1 MNVRV
6 TARAAGLLFISM
18 IVLTF
23 AITPFRAN
31 LVQRNELS
39 DLRGQMVRLGADNS
53 RLQQQAAQLKDP
65 SYLEKLSRQC
75 LGMVKPGEIAF
86 VTVPERGAPTPPSC

>member
-1 MNVRV
+1 MNMRV
-6 TARAAGLLFISM
+6 TARAGGLLFISI

-23 AITPFRAN
+23 AIAPFRSN
-31 LVQRNELS
+31 LGQRGQLA
-39 DLRGQMVRLGADNS
+39 DLRRQIQRLDGENAQL
-53 RLQQQAAQLKDP
+53 RQQAGQLQDP

-86 VTVPERGAPTPPSC
+86 VTVPTRGAPTPPSC

>member
-6 TARAAGLLFISM
+6 TARAGGLLIIS
-18 IVLTF
+18 IILLTF
-23 AITPFRAN
+23 AISPLRSN
-31 LVQRNELS
+31 LGQRSQLA
-39 DLRGQMVRLGADNS
+39 DLRRQIQRLDGENAQ
-53 RLQQQAAQLKDP
+53 LQQQAGQLQDP

-86 VTVPERGAPTPPSC
+86 VTVPTRGAPTPPSC